1 MNNIRK
7 LTIIKEKAD
16 HCVTDQLITRFNELT
31 EKQGVTIQTEV
42 FTYGE
47 DAVHELTGDILLL
60 SLPLLNELPYLN
72 LLKNR
77 FYFVSFIDP
86 YAYAQLDEKR
96 LLKQLQMIEQLET
109 DEIGKFHPRNSWTYT
124 DYFLAATQMK
134 KERAAG

>member
-16 HCVTDQLITRFNELT
+16 HCVTDQLIARFNELT
-31 EKQGVTIQTEV
+31 EKQGITIQTEV

-72 LLKNR
+72 PLKNR

-109 DEIGKFHPRNSWTYT
+109 DEIGKFHPRNGWTYT
-124 DYFLAATQMK
+124 DYFLAAAQMK

>member
-72 LLKNR
+72 PLKNR

-109 DEIGKFHPRNSWTYT
+109 DEIGKFHPRNGWTYT